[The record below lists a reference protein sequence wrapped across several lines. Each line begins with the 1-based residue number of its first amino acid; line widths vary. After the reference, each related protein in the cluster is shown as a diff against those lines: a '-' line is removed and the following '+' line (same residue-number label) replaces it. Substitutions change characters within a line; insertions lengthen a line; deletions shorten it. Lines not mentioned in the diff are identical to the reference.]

1 MSRIDIKKLI
11 RPHIIDMK
19 PYSSARLEYE
29 GKDGIFLDANENAL
43 GSVSAELH
51 NRYPD
56 PLQIQVKEK
65 LAVLENLSVDQ
76 IFLGNGSDECIDVLV
91 RAFCE
96 PGKDSVMICPP
107 VFGMYEHSAH
117 SQNIFVKEVLL
128 IPDTF
133 QLDIEGIMAEVTLSL
148 SKGDTPKILFICS
161 PNNPT
166 GNLMA
171 EKDIEKILNEF
182 NGIVLVDE
190 AYQDFSGNISWVTR
204 LNEFKNL
211 AVIKTFSKAWGMAD
225 ARLGMLYADPEI
237 IHYLNTI
244 KLPYNVNEHTQ
255 QIALDALSTINKKE
269 NFVNELNASRSF
281 LEKALDEMPWILQRY
296 PTDANFI
303 LFKVDDADALYQYM
317 LQNKIILRNRNKAPL
332 CAGCLRVTVGT
343 KKENEKFLEVLKR
356 YKS

>member
-1 MSRIDIKKLI
+1 MKSIDINKLI

-29 GKDGIFLDANENAL
+29 GKDGIFLDANENSL
-43 GSVSAELH
+43 GSVSETLH

-56 PLQIQVKEK
+56 PLQIEIKKK
-65 LAVLENLSVDQ
+65 LAVIENITINK
-76 IFLGNGSDECIDVLV
+76 IFLGNGSDECIDLLI

-96 PGKDSVMICPP
+96 PGKDSVLICPP

-117 SQNIFVKEVLL
+117 SQNIQIKEVLL
-128 IPDTF
+128 TPETF
-133 QLDIEGIMAEVTLSL
+133 QLDVDAILRQAQDEKM
-148 SKGDTPKILFICS
+148 KIIFICS

-166 GNLMA
+166 GNLMGDRA
-171 EKDIEKILNEF
+171 IEKILNDF

-190 AYQDFSGNISWVTR
+190 AYHDFSDTLSWVQR

-225 ARLGMLYADPEI
+225 ARLGMLYASEEI

-244 KLPYNVNEHTQ
+244 KLPYNVNQFTQ
-255 QIALDALSTINKKE
+255 CVALKALGNISKKDA
-269 NFVNELNASRSF
+269 FVKELNDSKKY
-281 LEKALDEMPWILQRY
+281 LETELDKIPVVLKRY

-303 LFKVDDADALYQYM
+303 LFKVEEADKLYQYM
-317 LQNKIILRNRNKAPL
+317 LQHGIILRNRNKAPW
-332 CAGCLRVTVGT
+332 CTGCLRVTVGT
-343 KKENEKFLEVLKR
+343 KEENEKFLQVLR
-356 YKS
+356 SFNS